1 MAYVRAYPTDL
12 PALRELLP
20 SIRTPVLSIWGSQDP
35 LVPPINAEILERT
48 LPRTRSLILD
58 SSHFVWED
66 QADAYAAAVVE
77 WIDGGYRSAP

>member
-1 MAYVRAYPTDL
+1 
-12 PALRELLP
+12 
-20 SIRTPVLSIWGSQDP
+20 VLSIGGSQDP
-35 LVPPINAEILERT
+35 LGPPINAEILEGT

-58 SSHFVWED
+58 GSHFVWED